1 MSEKQETILRKA
13 AALFMRCGIKSV
25 TMDDVCRELG
35 ISKKTLYQFVRD
47 KNDLILQVLNHDI
60 CEDEKAIRTI
70 QNSGRPALDELLQI
84 QNMVS
89 GKIKNMHSSIIYD
102 LRKYYPE
109 AWNKM
114 MQYRNEFVV
123 GSIEQNILKG
133 QKEGVFRTD
142 LHAAVIA
149 RIYSSRMEV
158 VMDAS
163 LFEGLNLNTAEIYSE
178 AMLYHIRGIA
188 TDKGLSYL
196 KDIYNTQHA

>member
-1 MSEKQETILRKA
+1 
-13 AALFMRCGIKSV
+13 
-25 TMDDVCRELG
+25 MDDVCRELG
-35 ISKKTLYQFVRD
+35 ISKKTLYQYVRD
-47 KNDLILQVLNHDI
+47 KNDLILKVLDHDI
-60 CEDEKAIRTI
+60 CEDEKAIRAI
-70 QNSGRPALDELLQI
+70 QNSGSPALDELLQI

-123 GSIEQNILKG
+123 GSIEQNIMKG

-142 LHAAVIA
+142 IHAAVIA
-149 RIYSSRMEV
+149 RIYSSRIEV

-163 LFEGLNLNTAEIYSE
+163 LFEGLSLNTAEIYSE

-188 TDKGLSYL
+188 TEKGLIYL
-196 KDIYNTQHA
+196 KDIYHTQHA

>member
-1 MSEKQETILRKA
+1 
-13 AALFMRCGIKSV
+13 
-25 TMDDVCRELG
+25 
-35 ISKKTLYQFVRD
+35 
-47 KNDLILQVLNHDI
+47 
-60 CEDEKAIRTI
+60 
-70 QNSGRPALDELLQI
+70 
-84 QNMVS
+84 MVS

-123 GSIEQNILKG
+123 GSIEQNIMKG

-142 LHAAVIA
+142 IHAAVIA
-149 RIYSSRMEV
+149 RIYSSRIEV

-163 LFEGLNLNTAEIYSE
+163 LFEGLSLNTAEIYSE

-188 TDKGLSYL
+188 TEKGLTYL
-196 KDIYNTQHA
+196 KDIYHTQHA